1 MIWAAPAPPFS
12 GRKVEPTYVLA
23 RAIIKPFIATWLRY
37 DIEGLENI
45 PSRGPAIV
53 AFNHIAYL
61 DAFASAYAVDKA
73 GRRPRFLAKSE
84 LFADKRIAWILKG
97 AGQIEVRRGTRDAPM
112 ALDHA
117 LAALDEGEVVV
128 IFPEG
133 TITTNP
139 DLKPMA
145 ARSGAARLA
154 LESGAPLIPA
164 ALWGTQNIW
173 GKGCRKHWWPP
184 RQDVLARIGE
194 PLHLEE
200 SDSSPEA
207 WRAVS
212 ARLMDE
218 ISVLVASLMPAV
230 PDARRPLR
238 RAA

>member
-1 MIWAAPAPPFS
+1 MES
-12 GRKVEPTYVLA
+12 TYVLA
-23 RAIIKPFIATWLRY
+23 KAIIKPFVATWLRFE
-37 DIEGLENI
+37 IEGLENI
-45 PSRGPAIV
+45 PKRGPAIV

-61 DAFASAYAVDKA
+61 DAFVSAYAVDKA

-84 LFADKRIAWILKG
+84 LFADKRIAWIIKG
-97 AGQIEVRRGTRDAPM
+97 AKQIEVRRGTRDAPM

-117 LAALDEGEVVV
+117 LAALDEGEVIV

-139 DLKPMA
+139 DLKPMM

-154 LESGAPLIPA
+154 LESGVPLIPA
-164 ALWGTQNIW
+164 AMWGTQNIW
-173 GKGCRKHWWPP
+173 TKGCRKHWWPP

-194 PLHLEE
+194 PLQLAGQR
-200 SDSSPEA
+200 SSPEA

-212 ARLMDE
+212 AQLMDA

-230 PDARRPLR
+230 PDTRRPLR